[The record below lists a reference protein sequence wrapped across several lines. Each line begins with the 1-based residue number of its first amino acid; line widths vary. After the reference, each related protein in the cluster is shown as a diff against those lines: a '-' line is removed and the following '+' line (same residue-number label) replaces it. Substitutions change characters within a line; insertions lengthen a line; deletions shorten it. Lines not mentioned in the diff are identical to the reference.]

1 MVYLQPGTVTKRKI
15 PYFPIYTPSLC
26 PIAVASHSTSAS
38 WLPRSLSFD
47 VLTAAPLWGIQKT
60 SVLFCFG
67 WTLPPPMPLASALS
81 ECPTFAPPPQS
92 GHPTEIRMVGRGPI
106 IARLRRCGKGVWIL
120 YRNNYRAFI
129 SWSFN
134 RYFWT
139 EWIRVT

>member
-15 PYFPIYTPSLC
+15 PYIPIYTPSLC
-26 PIAVASHSTSAS
+26 PVAVASHSTSAS

-60 SVLFCFG
+60 SVCFVLL
-67 WTLPPPMPLASALS
+67 WVNSSTTHALGLRPIRVPHI
-81 ECPTFAPPPQS
+81 CPPQS

-129 SWSFN
+129 S
-134 RYFWT
+134 
-139 EWIRVT
+139 